1 MTTTT
6 TVTLSGLA
14 LALVVLY
21 ANLRPWW
28 TGKRE
33 AKQLAPLGK
42 GAALGLVSA
51 VCPGGILGWAAAHSS
66 AAANTGGDRLV
77 HGTTGIKASDPVAHQ
92 SMGGL
97 SAPGAVIVALIT
109 AVVVLAWRA
118 AGKQDKK
125 RIAGGA
131 FVSTVLCLTA
141 GVAGAL
147 TWVPGALNSVG
158 AQLQAAVQGAG
169 VL

>member
-14 LALVVLY
+14 LALAVLY

-33 AKQLAPLGK
+33 AKQLAAFGK
-42 GAALGLVSA
+42 GSALGLVSA
-51 VCPGGILGWAAAHSS
+51 VCPGGILGWSAAHSGT
-66 AAANTGGDRLV
+66 AANTGGDKLV
-77 HGTTGIKASDPVAHQ
+77 HGTTGIKAGAPVAHQ

-97 SAPGAVIVALIT
+97 SAPGAIVVALIT
-109 AVVVLAWRA
+109 FVVVLAWRA

-131 FVSTVLCLTA
+131 FVTSVLCLTA

-147 TWVPGALNSVG
+147 TWVPGTLNSIG
-158 AQLQAAVQGAG
+158 AQLHTAVQGASI
-169 VL
+169 L